1 MLTYHS
7 NDPSRPQPVVQSE
20 IRNAKWVRDR
30 SWVCDGQFAA
40 WRTSAPMV
48 ILTDVTTAEPGTE
61 AEAG

>member
-1 MLTYHS
+1 
-7 NDPSRPQPVVQSE
+7 
-20 IRNAKWVRDR
+20 VRDR